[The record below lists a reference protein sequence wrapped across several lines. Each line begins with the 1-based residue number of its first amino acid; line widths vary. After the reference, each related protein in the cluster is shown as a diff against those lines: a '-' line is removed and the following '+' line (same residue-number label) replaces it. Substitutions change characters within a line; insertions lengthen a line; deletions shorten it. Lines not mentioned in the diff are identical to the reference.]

1 LARRVREVLCA
12 LPRCR
17 SVTEVDCARARLSDF
32 AAYDLCLLV
41 VYPVDADLAVAL
53 LKRLWA
59 AAPGCSIITLGIR
72 LSSEQ
77 HVELLAA
84 GAVDFLSHP
93 FSEVELIARVRRAVG
108 EVATTPPADIRPLL
122 DPRIE
127 GLVGSSPAFLQQIAK
142 LPTIAGCDAGVLISG
157 ETGTGKEVLAQ
168 AIHYLSARA
177 PKPWVAVNCGA
188 IALELL
194 ESELFGHVRGAFTT
208 AHVARTGLIREAEG
222 GSLFLDD
229 VDCLP
234 LAAQA
239 KLLRFVEEREY
250 RQVGSNAV
258 QRADVRVIAASNRR
272 LADLVARGAFRQDL
286 YFRLNVLN
294 LSLPALRERRDDIAV
309 LALHFVQHFARE
321 HNRRVGGLTPG
332 ALRKLLAYQWPGNV
346 RELRHVVERA
356 VLLSGGA
363 LLSADDLDVET
374 NPDES
379 AEDSFRTAKIRVI
392 ASFERSY
399 LEQLLAS
406 HGGNVTRA
414 AVAAKKNRRAF
425 FELMRK
431 HGIRSEHFRSV
442 AL

>member
-1 LARRVREVLCA
+1 
-12 LPRCR
+12 
-17 SVTEVDCARARLSDF
+17 VTEVDCARARLSDF

-41 VYPVDADLAVAL
+41 VYPVDADVAVAL

-59 AAPGCSIITLGIR
+59 AAAGCSVITLGIR

-294 LSLPALRERRDDIAV
+294 LSLPALRERRDDISV
-309 LALHFVQHFARE
+309 LALHFVQHFTRE
-321 HNRRVGGLTPG
+321 HNRRVSGLTPG

-374 NPDES
+374 DPDES
-379 AEDSFRTAKIRVI
+379 AADSFRTAKIRVI
-392 ASFERSY
+392 ASFERNY